1 MKAGRSPETDEERR
15 TETSVA
21 KQPYNPPKVE
31 AITLSPEAAEA
42 LT

>member
-1 MKAGRSPETDEERR
+1 MNAGRSPETDEERR
-15 TETSVA
+15 AAASVA
-21 KQPYNPPKVE
+21 KQPYSPPKVE